1 MRTRDGG
8 GFSSREVVGSQP
20 GTARLCAV
28 QLLAVSCDITRL
40 APVVRSVVWSGSL
53 LYDVAVQVINDPD

>member
-1 MRTRDGG
+1 MTVDGIIWSWQCSMR
-8 GFSSREVVGSQP
+8 P
-20 GTARLCAV
+20 AIARLCAV